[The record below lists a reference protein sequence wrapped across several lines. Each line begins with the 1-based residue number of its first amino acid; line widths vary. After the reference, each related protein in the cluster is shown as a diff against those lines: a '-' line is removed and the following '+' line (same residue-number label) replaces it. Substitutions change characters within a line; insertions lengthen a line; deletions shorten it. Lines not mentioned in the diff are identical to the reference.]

1 MYMAAVK
8 NTYHKVDQA
17 NVQEKVKAMRRDM
30 PDDSVF
36 YRPCQELLDQDMD
49 MEFSDEKENQ
59 TEQDEC
65 AAEADDQVRIKSSL
79 LSKNKLLFVHQTKW
93 QKRLLNKYG
102 NELTLPDATY
112 KTTRYALPL
121 FFSVLVIKLLGL
133 LLSKMNVLQESE
145 RPSTS
150 STSGTHIGI
159 QLPS

>member
-1 MYMAAVK
+1 
-8 NTYHKVDQA
+8 
-17 NVQEKVKAMRRDM
+17 
-30 PDDSVF
+30 
-36 YRPCQELLDQDMD
+36 

-112 KTTRYALPL
+112 KTTRYAFPL
-121 FFSVLVIKLLGL
+121 FFFSVGYQVVGSFVIQDECASSIREALHIIHQWNPHWNPAAFMTDYCEQE
-133 LLSKMNVLQESE
+133 KMAVMSQFPGRELC
-145 RPSTS
+145 
-150 STSGTHIGI
+150 IMK
-159 QLPS
+159 